1 MSAVRAP
8 ASHRY
13 RARQSGF
20 TYLWLMLALAVGAA
34 GLAALG
40 ERASTAVQREREA
53 ELMFRGQ
60 QITAAIAAYRAATS
74 GGAPQLPA
82 ALTDLLEDRRSQRP
96 VHHLRQLYADPFTG
110 QPDWI
115 LMTTEDGRIAGVRSR
130 SDALALRVIDLPAPE
145 PGQHARV
152 SDRVF
157 MVDAAAVGVGAGAGL
172 AAQGKPAV
180 QAPP

>member
-1 MSAVRAP
+1 
-8 ASHRY
+8 
-13 RARQSGF
+13 
-20 TYLWLMLALAVGAA
+20 MLALAVGAA

-74 GGAPQLPA
+74 GADSHLPV
-82 ALTDLLEDRRSQRP
+82 ALPVALADLLEDRRSQRP

-115 LMTTEDGRIAGVRSR
+115 LLTTEDGRIAGVRSR

-145 PGQHARV
+145 PGQPARV

-180 QAPP
+180 LAPP

>member
-60 QITAAIAAYRAATS
+60 QIAAAIAAYRAATP
-74 GGAPQLPA
+74 GAAPELPA
-82 ALTDLLEDRRSQRP
+82 ALPVALPVALTDLLEDRRSLRP

-115 LMTTEDGRIAGVRSR
+115 LLTTEDGRIAGVRSR

-157 MVDAAAVGVGAGAGL
+157 MVDAA
-172 AAQGKPAV
+172 PAV
-180 QAPP
+180 LAPP

>member
-1 MSAVRAP
+1 
-8 ASHRY
+8 
-13 RARQSGF
+13 
-20 TYLWLMLALAVGAA
+20 MLALAVGAA

-60 QITAAIAAYRAATS
+60 QITAAIAAYRAATP

-115 LMTTEDGRIAGVRSR
+115 LLTTEDGRIAGVRSR

-157 MVDAAAVGVGAGAGL
+157 MVDAAAVGVGVGAGAGL